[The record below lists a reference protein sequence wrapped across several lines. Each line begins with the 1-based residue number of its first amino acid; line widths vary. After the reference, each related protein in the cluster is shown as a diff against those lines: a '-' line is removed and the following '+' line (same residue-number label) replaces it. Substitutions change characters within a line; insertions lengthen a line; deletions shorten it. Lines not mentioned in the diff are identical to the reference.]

1 MKPAT
6 GNRISWTALG
16 LLGVL
21 AFSGCAVGRKAQPLP
36 NPAENEK
43 DFHQEDAAMY
53 QSGEPVAAWWRELH
67 DSTLSQIVEDT
78 IRNNLDLQIAVT
90 QLEKSRAALRETGAD
105 RFPTVGTNASYA
117 RARLSN
123 EGIGGRAL
131 ERTVNLYDGGFDA
144 FWELDLFGR
153 VSHRIEQA
161 RAFNRQALADLRGVQ
176 VTVTAEAARVY
187 MELRGAQYRL
197 DIAQRNA
204 ANQQKTLEITQQK
217 SAGGQSTNL
226 DVARAKTQLEST
238 RARIPAL
245 EASVARSIRRLS
257 VLTGQLP
264 QTLEKD
270 LKTMKPLPTVPMTLN
285 IGNPE
290 MLIRRRPDI
299 QRAEQGAAAAMAAYN
314 LALNELFP
322 EISFKG
328 AFGFTATT
336 FGQWFSAGALRAST
350 GPSLSWRIL
359 DLERILSRM
368 KQTDQDSR
376 ASVKNYQKTV
386 LEALE
391 EIENALTDFSK
402 EEQRRLN
409 LRDAARSSVEATE
422 LAHSRFEAGLD
433 NFLDLLDTERTQL
446 ETEDALA
453 VSETS
458 TAVQLVAIYKALGG
472 GWQFSLSL
480 ADGKQTPS

>member
-1 MKPAT
+1 MKPMT
-6 GNRISWTALG
+6 GKNIRWTAFFLLGALG
-16 LLGVL
+16 LN
-21 AFSGCAVGRKAQPLP
+21 GCAFGRKYQPP
-36 NPAENEK
+36 VNPAKEETQ
-43 DFHQEDAAMY
+43 FHQDAELY
-53 QSGEPVAAWWRELH
+53 QTGEPVAAWWRELN
-67 DSTLSQIVEDT
+67 DEVLTRLVEETLQS
-78 IRNNLDLQIAVT
+78 NLDLQIAVT
-90 QLEKSRAALRETGAD
+90 QLEKSRAALTETRAD
-105 RFPTVGTNASYA
+105 RFPTVNSSASYA
-117 RARLSN
+117 RERLSR
-123 EGIGGRAL
+123 EGIAGSAL
-131 ERTVNLYDGGFDA
+131 ERTVHLYDSGFDA

-161 RAFNRQALADLRGVQ
+161 RALNRQALADLHGVQ
-176 VTVTAEAARVY
+176 VTVTAETARVY

-217 SAGGQSTNL
+217 SAGGQSNSL
-226 DVARAKTQLEST
+226 DVARAKTLLETT
-238 RARIPAL
+238 RARIPSL
-245 EASVARSIRRLS
+245 EAAIARSIRRLS

-270 LKTMKPLPTVPMTLN
+270 LKEMKPLPSVPLTVN

-290 MLIRRRPDI
+290 TLIRRRPDV
-299 QRAEQGAAAAMAAYN
+299 QRAEEGAAAAMAEYN

-328 AFGFTATT
+328 ALGFTATT
-336 FGQWFSAGALRAST
+336 FGNWFSAGALRAST

-359 DLERILSRM
+359 DLARILARM
-368 KQTDQDSR
+368 KAADQDAI
-376 ASVKNYQKTV
+376 ASVKNYQRTV

-391 EIENALTDFSK
+391 EIENALTDFYK
-402 EEQRRLN
+402 EDQRRLS
-409 LRDAARSSVEATE
+409 LQQAAGSSAEASK

-453 VSETS
+453 ASETAA
-458 TAVQLVAIYKALGG
+458 AVQLIAIYKALGG
-472 GWQFSLSL
+472 GWQFNPEP
-480 ADGKQTPS
+480 AV